1 MGIDD
6 SEYMVM
12 NIFRNDFVLMRILGT
27 LDGGDLWREYE
38 WHPAI
43 VQ

>member
-12 NIFRNDFVLMRILGT
+12 NIFHSDFTLIRILGT
-27 LDGGDLWREYE
+27 LDGGDLWSEYE
-38 WHPAI
+38 WRLVA
-43 VQ
+43 VR